1 MESPEI
7 VVIFIASFVA
17 LLVVLLLA
25 KYVLGLTTMLKN
37 QQTTIKI
44 LIEIAKKQG
53 VSEDHLDGIINES
66 YSNN

>member
-53 VSEDHLDGIINES
+53 VSEDYLDGIINES

>member
-44 LIEIAKKQG
+44 LVEIAKKQG
-53 VSEDHLDGIINES
+53 VSEDYLDGIINES

>member
-53 VSEDHLDGIINES
+53 VSEDLLDGIKNEAN
-66 YSNN
+66 SNN